1 MTSKFAIIPAAMATM
16 LCLAAPA
23 VAGIKQNGLS
33 TNGLSSNGLS
43 SNGLSTNGLSTN
55 GLSTNGLSTNGVQIN
70 GAAPHARTKAQ
81 TLAQPRLREI
91 VLAGGE
97 HVRLK

>member
-55 GLSTNGLSTNGVQIN
+55 GVQIN
-70 GAAPHARTKAQ
+70 GAAHHARTKAQ

>member
-43 SNGLSTNGLSTN
+43 SNGLSTH

>member
-43 SNGLSTNGLSTN
+43 SNGLSSN

>member
-55 GLSTNGLSTNGVQIN
+55 GLSTNGVQIN

>member
-55 GLSTNGLSTNGVQIN
+55 GVQIN

>member
-33 TNGLSSNGLS
+33 TNGLSTNGLS
-43 SNGLSTNGLSTN
+43 SNGLSSN

>member
-1 MTSKFAIIPAAMATM
+1 MTSTFAITPAAMATM

-43 SNGLSTNGLSTN
+43 SN